1 MSRFALYYNGGS
13 LNRGCEALS
22 ATTAKLI
29 KESCGS
35 PHVALLSAA
44 PEEDREARFEHID
57 EIVDFNF
64 SDRQNAMYRVVK
76 SSAAYLRLFALGK
89 LSPAAADK
97 YFFDRA
103 YRANSRTMEMLE
115 RHDIFISTGGDNYCY
130 GDSIAPA
137 AALNRALKR
146 SGKKTVLW
154 GCSVGREDLTA
165 EKEADLATYDLITAR
180 ESITFELLREVCPK
194 SKVYLNADPAFTL
207 GSEALPLPDGFVEG
221 ETVGI
226 NVSPMILGEGGA
238 DTDDIRFTAVR
249 RMIDF
254 ILEQTNRTIA
264 LIPHVFHERVS
275 DLAPLKKLM
284 DIYEPTG
291 RVLLIG
297 ANKAPG
303 ARQLKGM
310 IARCGLFVGARTHA
324 TIAAY
329 SSCVPTLVLGYS
341 VKSTGIARDIFGSEE
356 GLVVQMG
363 GLKDENILAEHFA
376 ALLNKRETY
385 RQILREKMP
394 LYTQSAREAAQRL
407 AQL

>member
-13 LNRGCEALS
+13 LNRGCEALA

-29 KESCGS
+29 KDRCGS
-35 PHVALLSAA
+35 PHVALLSFA
-44 PEEDREARFEHID
+44 PDEDREAGFENID

-64 SDRQNAMYRVVK
+64 CDRQNPMYRVGK
-76 SSAAYLRLFALGK
+76 NSAAYLRLFALGK
-89 LSPAAADK
+89 ISPAAADR

-103 YRANSRTMEMLE
+103 YRKNSDTRAMLG
-115 RHDIFISTGGDNYCY
+115 RYDVFISTGGDNYCY
-130 GDSIAPA
+130 GDSVAPA

-146 SGKKTVLW
+146 AGKRTVLW

-165 EKEADLATYDLITAR
+165 EKEADIASYDLITAR
-180 ESITFELLREVCPK
+180 ESITFELLREVCSK
-194 SKVYLNADPAFTL
+194 SRIYLHADPAFTL

-221 ETVGI
+221 ETVGL
-226 NVSPMILGEGGA
+226 NLSPMVLGNGA
-238 DTDDIRFTAVR
+238 DGGDIRFAAVR
-249 RMIDF
+249 RMVDY
-254 ILEQTNRTIA
+254 ILEHTGRSVA

-275 DLAPLKKLM
+275 DLAPLTKL
-284 DIYEPTG
+284 YEQYRSTG

-297 ANKAPG
+297 AQKAPS
-303 ARQLKGM
+303 ARQLKGI

-341 VKSTGIARDIFGSEE
+341 VKSTGIARDLFGSEQ

-363 GLKDENILAEHFA
+363 GLKDENILADHFA
-376 ALLNKRETY
+376 ALLERRDAY
-385 RQILREKMP
+385 RQTLREKMP
-394 LYTQSAREAAQRL
+394 LYIQSAAEAADRL
-407 AQL
+407 ARL

>member
-13 LNRGCEALS
+13 LNRGCEALA

-29 KESCGS
+29 KDRCGS
-35 PHVALLSAA
+35 PDVALLSFA
-44 PEEDREARFEHID
+44 PDEDREAGIENID

-64 SDRQNAMYRVVK
+64 IDRQNARYRVEK
-76 SSAAYLRLFALGK
+76 NSAAYLRLFALGK
-89 LSPAAADK
+89 ISPAAADR

-103 YRANSRTMEMLE
+103 YRKNSDTSAMLE
-115 RHDIFISTGGDNYCY
+115 RYDIFISTGGDNYCY

-146 SGKKTVLW
+146 LKKRTVLW

-165 EKEADLATYDLITAR
+165 EKEADLAAYDLITAR
-180 ESITFELLREVCPK
+180 ESITFDLLREVCPQ
-194 SKVYLNADPAFTL
+194 SNIFLHADPAFTL
-207 GSEALPLPDGFVEG
+207 GSETLPLPDGFVEG

-226 NVSPMILGEGGA
+226 NISPMILGEG
-238 DTDDIRFTAVR
+238 TDDNDIRFAAVR
-249 RMIDF
+249 RMVEY
-254 ILEQTNRTIA
+254 ILDQTGRTIA
-264 LIPHVFHERVS
+264 LIPHVFHPRVS

-284 DIYEPTG
+284 DIYSPTG

-297 ANKAPG
+297 ADRAPG
-303 ARQLKGM
+303 ARQLKGY

-376 ALLNKRETY
+376 ALLDHRDAY
-385 RQILREKMP
+385 RQTLSEKMP
-394 LYTQSAREAAQRL
+394 LYTQSAREAADRL
-407 AQL
+407 ARL